1 MSPTIYK
8 EATVIYSTGAGSFG
22 APRAVY
28 DRDKLN
34 NHVTEAKSTAE
45 AETEFAI
52 RQDILVRGAEVEEE
66 SLFVDEMPIEMPIA
80 PKDSEHRRN

>member
-1 MSPTIYK
+1 
-8 EATVIYSTGAGSFG
+8 
-22 APRAVY
+22 
-28 DRDKLN
+28 
-34 NHVTEAKSTAE
+34 VTEAKSTAE